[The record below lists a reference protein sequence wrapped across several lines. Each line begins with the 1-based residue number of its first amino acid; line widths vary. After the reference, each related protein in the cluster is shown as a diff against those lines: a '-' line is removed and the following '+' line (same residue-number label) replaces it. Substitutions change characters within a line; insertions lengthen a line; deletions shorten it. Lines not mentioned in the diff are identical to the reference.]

1 MLTDPISDLL
11 CRLRN
16 AVRAQH
22 PDLVLPHS
30 RLEESIAQVLSQSA
44 DNLVPPLRGG
54 DSLGEGLADVEIER
68 DQILIDG
75 EDRFG
80 LGLRNVVFEVNEN
93 LGVVGG
99 EIWKRWWDW

>member
-1 MLTDPISDLL
+1 MDWH
-11 CRLRN
+11 
-16 AVRAQH
+16 VE
-22 PDLVLPHS
+22 S
-30 RLEESIAQVLSQSA
+30 RPSIVNLAHIKEVGAREATHGGESIAQVLSQSA